1 MIVKP
6 GPVIDFLL
14 ANQKLSDPSMIDW
27 AKVMLHAKY
36 TTNSIGMKLEFHFII
51 FLDVFFCNFFYFCR
65 PGVH

>member
-14 ANQKLSDPSMIDW
+14 ANQKVSDPSMIDW

-36 TTNSIGMKLEFHFII
+36 N
-51 FLDVFFCNFFYFCR
+51 R
-65 PGVH
+65 